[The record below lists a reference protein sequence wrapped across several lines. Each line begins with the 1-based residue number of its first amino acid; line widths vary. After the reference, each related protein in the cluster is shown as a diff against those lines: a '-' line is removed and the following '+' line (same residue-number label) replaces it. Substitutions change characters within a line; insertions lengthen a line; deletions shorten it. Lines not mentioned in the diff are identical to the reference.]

1 MRFIINMHQCFI
13 MHVALFLSSGETVR
27 RYDSG
32 SPLVSP
38 RSFSKN
44 ASRILVYTPRKPSA
58 ALPRRYSDR
67 ALVSKTT
74 GPQSLKPSDYIVQQ
88 GISYQTLQDI
98 CCIPLLLTPT
108 SAKRSQTGSTK
119 PISSRGPDPNL
130 RSRASALMPHF
141 QKFTYAWLLDAKRA
155 DFGKALADR
164 KYEADIQSW
173 P

>member
-1 MRFIINMHQCFI
+1 MLRGSQLTTSQPRMRFIINIHQCFI

-38 RSFSKN
+38 RSVSKN

-98 CCIPLLLTPT
+98 CCT
-108 SAKRSQTGSTK
+108 AST
-119 PISSRGPDPNL
+119 N
-130 RSRASALMPHF
+130 
-141 QKFTYAWLLDAKRA
+141 A